1 MGLLI
6 VPRAPQKGSPP
17 SATPPRF
24 AYSPRVGGAIDRDS
38 HTEDPAVDLAQFRAL
53 VENAVEA
60 LWLFDINGT
69 ITYASPAN
77 ERCFG
82 RKPDAV
88 VGRLGRDFV
97 HPDDMAGWR
106 AMWQETLRR
115 PGESLSGP
123 FRVPHQDGSWRWVE
137 SRVRNLLD
145 HPSVQAVVVS
155 ARDITEQREAEQE
168 ILRLNS
174 ELEQRVAVRTE
185 ELASINREL
194 EAFSYSVS
202 HDLRAPLRLIDGFS
216 KLLLEEC
223 GDQLDDTGRG
233 YAKRVRAG
241 ARRMTEQIDGL
252 LELSIVTRATLIRQP
267 VDLSAVVA
275 DVVRDLVAADP
286 TRAVTFVIAEGVA
299 ANCDPRLL
307 YNVIENL
314 VGNAWK
320 YTAQQATARIEF
332 GTTCREDE
340 TVYFVRDDGAGFD
353 MRFAERMFGAFQRL
367 HDSRDFA
374 GTGIGLATVQ
384 RIIHRHGGRVWGEGA
399 VGRGATFSFT
409 LGC

>member
-1 MGLLI
+1 M
-6 VPRAPQKGSPP
+6 GSPP
-17 SATPPRF
+17 SATPIRF
-24 AYSPRVGGAIDRDS
+24 GPSPRLRAPIDVDS
-38 HTEDPAVDLAQFRAL
+38 HDVGSHVENPAVDLAQFRAL

-60 LWLFDINGT
+60 LWLFDITGT
-69 ITYASPAN
+69 VTYASPAN

-82 RKPDAV
+82 RKPGAV

-106 AMWQETLRR
+106 EMWQETLRR
-115 PGESLSGP
+115 PGESLPGQ

-145 HPSVQAVVVS
+145 HPSVKAVVVS

-174 ELEQRVAVRTE
+174 ELEQRVAARTE
-185 ELASINREL
+185 ELAAINREL

-202 HDLRAPLRLIDGFS
+202 HDLRTPLRVIDGFS
-216 KLLLEEC
+216 QLLLDEC
-223 GDQLDDTGRG
+223 GDQLDQTGRG
-233 YAKRVRAG
+233 YAERVRAG

-252 LELSIVTRATLIRQP
+252 LELSVVNRVALVRQP

-275 DVVRDLVAADP
+275 DVVRDLVAADS
-286 TRAVTFVIAEGVA
+286 TRAVTFVIAEGVT
-299 ANCDPRLL
+299 ANGDSRLL
-307 YNVIENL
+307 CNVIENL

-332 GTTCREDE
+332 GSKCREGE
-340 TVYFVRDDGAGFD
+340 TVFFVRDDGAGFD